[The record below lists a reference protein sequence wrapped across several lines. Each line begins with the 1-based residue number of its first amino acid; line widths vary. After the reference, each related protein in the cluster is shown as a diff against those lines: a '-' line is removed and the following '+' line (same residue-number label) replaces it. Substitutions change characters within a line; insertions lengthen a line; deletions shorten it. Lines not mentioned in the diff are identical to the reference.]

1 MGLRMSS
8 ERGTGEKLAEQVQ
21 KSIPGWGLARR
32 GMGHCTGD
40 DQSECGGGGGWGWDE
55 PCSTSG

>member
-21 KSIPGWGLARR
+21 KSILGWGLARQ

-40 DQSECGGGGGWGWDE
+40 DQSECGAGGWGV
-55 PCSTSG
+55 GVG